1 MLDGEAGRAE
11 RAVLLLRMLQDDQ
24 FDAVVDF
31 LDAVTD
37 AQRKRLEAA
46 RAGGIG

>member
-11 RAVLLLRMLQDDQ
+11 CTVLLLRMLQDDQ

-31 LDAVTD
+31 LDAVAD
-37 AQRKRLEAA
+37 AQRERLEAA
-46 RAGGIG
+46 RAGGIC